1 MSSSTMNANN
11 NHVAASTTQKY
22 LPQLPMQHQHRPQ
35 HASPTKLIK
44 LSPAQLF
51 VLSNL
56 RPQISMKTVEHDP
69 LVAASAVRSKEKIL
83 FIASTESTERYT
95 VTSSITTHSKT
106 KCKKKAVIKKG
117 NDYLV
122 ALSAAR
128 SERMLRDRRNR
139 SKLMSTKKRD
149 ARNNCLVALSEMSP
163 TEHLPVYRFSRS
175 KKNVTSSTSPLSNV
189 IINDMPPTTAVP
201 SPRPA
206 MQPSMAMADAHASAV
221 PPQQPPTAP
230 ISSIPPT
237 TEPTSS
243 IPTTTTAP
251 VSFVPPVVTSPD
263 QPVKEQ
269 HTKTAEELKV
279 GINGDLDKRPPVF
292 VVGGDYVRR
301 QAEAGACCV
310 FLHSVNG
317 TRIEGDIK
325 MTNGPLLILRHID
338 DMSAAGYKCQYRFI
352 HDNKDKDDNYVLFAF
367 VGKMVK
373 SNDSIDLP
381 NDIIAEIYSLHKKN
395 IISSTSS
402 HHESYGTYYADGLK
416 ASYQKLD
423 ESQSSV
429 GHYTT
434 SNTNALSFQ
443 EFQKTQQQINAC
455 IHQANEFLI
464 NKLSNGGR
472 NEDVIKLAANSSCVK
487 FLNELYAKSS
497 LQQMRPLDTLF
508 YGEHDLHWCSNNVCI
523 NAGTKQYHT
532 ELDTSMTMI
541 LRPYFQSCCSRKCSQ
556 RRTTFNFQIPINGRE
571 ELKIPL
577 VDGCVILFSGYLLEH
592 RQQNSVHEK
601 KTVSKHNCD
610 KNFVNISC
618 YSNSRFSNNMTKT
631 TERVYE
637 ATK

>member
-1 MSSSTMNANN
+1 MKFRNECLAYDFPYPIPNTDSGENDQERRRRARLEMRRAI
-11 NHVAASTTQKY
+11 VLKY
-22 LPQLPMQHQHRPQ
+22 FPN
-35 HASPTKLIK
+35 T
-44 LSPAQLF
+44 
-51 VLSNL
+51 
-56 RPQISMKTVEHDP
+56 
-69 LVAASAVRSKEKIL
+69 
-83 FIASTESTERYT
+83 
-95 VTSSITTHSKT
+95 
-106 KCKKKAVIKKG
+106 
-117 NDYLV
+117 
-122 ALSAAR
+122 
-128 SERMLRDRRNR
+128 
-139 SKLMSTKKRD
+139 TKK
-149 ARNNCLVALSEMSP
+149 
-163 TEHLPVYRFSRS
+163 
-175 KKNVTSSTSPLSNV
+175 
-189 IINDMPPTTAVP
+189 
-201 SPRPA
+201 
-206 MQPSMAMADAHASAV
+206 
-221 PPQQPPTAP
+221 
-230 ISSIPPT
+230 PPT

-251 VSFVPPVVTSPD
+251 VSFVPPETTSTD

-269 HTKTAEELKV
+269 PSKTAEELKAD
-279 GINGDLDKRPPVF
+279 INDHLNKRPPVF

-310 FLHSVNG
+310 FLHSQNG

-338 DMSAAGYKCQYRFI
+338 DMSAAGYECQYRFI

-367 VGKMVK
+367 VGKMEK
-373 SNDSIDLP
+373 SNDSLDLP
-381 NDIIAEIYSLHKKN
+381 NDNIAEIYSLHKKN
-395 IISSTSS
+395 IITSTSS

-423 ESQSSV
+423 ESQSSI

-434 SNTNALSFQ
+434 SNTDALSFQ
-443 EFQKTQQQINAC
+443 EFQKAQQQINAC

-464 NKLSNGGR
+464 DELSNGGR

-497 LQQMRPLDTLF
+497 LPQMRPLDTLF
-508 YGEHDLHWCSNNVCI
+508 YGERDLHWCSSNVCI

-541 LRPYFQSCCSRKCSQ
+541 LRPYFQSCCSMMCSQ
-556 RRTTFNFQIPINGRE
+556 RRTTFNFKIPINGRE

-577 VDGCVILFSGYLLEH
+577 VDGCVILFSGYLLKH

-601 KTVSKHNCD
+601 TTALKHNCD

-618 YSNSRFSNNMTKT
+618 YSNCRFSNNMTKT